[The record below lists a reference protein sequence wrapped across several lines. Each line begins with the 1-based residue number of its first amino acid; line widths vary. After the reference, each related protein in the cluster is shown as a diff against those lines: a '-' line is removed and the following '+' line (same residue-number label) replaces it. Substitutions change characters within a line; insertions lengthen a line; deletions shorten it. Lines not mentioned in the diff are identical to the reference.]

1 MRVTII
7 RDDGLAGI
15 GGTLRLI
22 DLSALPPGVR
32 TVQRGGAKGHV
43 EYDDSANTPLDN
55 VEYLQPFIDLWTAAA
70 PLPTSATM
78 KGKAAALARINA
90 AYQEAMNTL
99 TAGAGYPEDEVR
111 SWPKQEAEARLWL
124 LNANAATP
132 WIDGAAA
139 GRGIAKAELVNKIM
153 ANAALFA
160 SLKGE
165 FTGKR
170 QKLRDQIAALGDSPD
185 QEQLDAIQW

>member
-70 PLPTSATM
+70 PLPAYATM

-90 AYQEAMNTL
+90 AYQEAMNTI
-99 TAGAGYPEDEVR
+99 ASGAGYPEYEVR
-111 SWPKQEAEARLWL
+111 SWPKQEAEARRWL

-132 WIDGAAA
+132 WIDGAAT